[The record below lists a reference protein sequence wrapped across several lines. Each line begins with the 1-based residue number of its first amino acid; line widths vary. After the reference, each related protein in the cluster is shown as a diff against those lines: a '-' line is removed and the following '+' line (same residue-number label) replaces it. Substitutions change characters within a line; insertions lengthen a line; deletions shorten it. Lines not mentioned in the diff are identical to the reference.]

1 MSRDLTLLHPSLQE
15 KFAELRR
22 RCMANGLAIQNTSTY
37 RDRAEQEDCV
47 ARGTSRLHYPD
58 SLHNWGAAVDFCR
71 NDGRDA
77 YDDSDGFF
85 GRVGRL
91 AESLGLI
98 WGGSFSRA
106 DKPHLQLADWG
117 KTASVLKAR
126 YQTPQA
132 FMATWKKEE
141 NPSSPLTVGMM
152 VKVNGLIYG
161 NGNGSGGSILKKDAV
176 MYIVDDA
183 GENYRYRYGVA
194 KAKGGKRQGWTSADR
209 LTVIERKDA
218 APAE

>member
-1 MSRDLTLLHPSLQE
+1 MSRDLKLLHPSLQE
-15 KFAELRR
+15 KFAELKR
-22 RCMANGLAIQNTSTY
+22 RCTLNGLAIKNTSTY

-71 NDGRDA
+71 NDGKDA

-91 AESLGLI
+91 AESLCLI
-98 WGGSFSRA
+98 WGGSFSRP
-106 DKPHLQLADWG
+106 DKPHLQMADWG
-117 KTASVLKAR
+117 KTAGDLKAK

-132 FMATWKKEE
+132 FMETWKKEDTT
-141 NPSSPLTVGMM
+141 PSHLKVGMK
-152 VKVNGLIYG
+152 VKVNGSIYG
-161 NGNGSGGSILKKDAV
+161 NGDGSGGNIQKKNAV

-183 GENYRYRYGVA
+183 GENYPYRYGVA
-194 KAKGGKRQGWTSADR
+194 KAKNGKRQGWAAADR
-209 LTVIERKDA
+209 LTVI
-218 APAE
+218 

>member
-15 KFAELRR
+15 KFAELKR
-22 RCMANGLAIQNTSTY
+22 RCALGGLLIKNTSTY

-71 NDGRDA
+71 NDGKDA

-85 GRVGRL
+85 AKVGHL

-98 WGGSFSRA
+98 WGGSFSRP

-126 YQTPQA
+126 YKTPQA
-132 FMATWKKEE
+132 FRDSWKKDGD
-141 NPSSPLTVGMM
+141 NPSPVRLTVGMK
-152 VKVNGLIYG
+152 VKVDGVIYG
-161 NGNGSGGSILKKDAV
+161 NGDGSGGSIKKNSAV
-176 MYIVDDA
+176 MYVVDDA
-183 GENYRYRYGVA
+183 GEAYRYRYGVA
-194 KAKGGKRQGWTSADR
+194 KAKGGIRQGWARADH
-209 LTVIERKDA
+209 LTILKE
-218 APAE
+218 